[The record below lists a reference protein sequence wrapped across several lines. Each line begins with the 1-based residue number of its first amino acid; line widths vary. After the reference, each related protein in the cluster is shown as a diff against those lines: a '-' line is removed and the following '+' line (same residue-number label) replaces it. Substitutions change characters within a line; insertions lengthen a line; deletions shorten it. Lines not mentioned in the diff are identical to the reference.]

1 MLSCSSPGWL
11 SVCRSPAA
19 PLGAGP
25 TQWDDVARPWHP
37 SSPLPFFIRGRLS
50 DSGTRLISCAEE
62 ILPSHKP
69 GAGSIQLG
77 VRAVVLMGNT
87 HRVSAMH
94 ASGEHS
100 TIGWLPASWLPEY
113 MDSALPFLQLRSLTQ
128 ADLGGQIP
136 AQSHRMGASVTGR
149 SWQKQQGSC
158 WGGRSSCDSPYCA
171 VTLSPAPMPHHHKA
185 CWGGGRQRRDLPPLA
200 PGKRKSCYC
209 VWNVHIRSCAKL
221 GKGGLERRPCWL

>member
-1 MLSCSSPGWL
+1 MIQEPLLSCSSPGWL

-100 TIGWLPASWLPEY
+100 TIGCLP
-113 MDSALPFLQLRSLTQ
+113 
-128 ADLGGQIP
+128 LGS
-136 AQSHRMGASVTGR
+136 QSTWTAPCHSG
-149 SWQKQQGSC
+149 
-158 WGGRSSCDSPYCA
+158 SSCP
-171 VTLSPAPMPHHHKA
+171 LH
-185 CWGGGRQRRDLPPLA
+185 RQTWEDKFLHRATGWEHR
-200 PGKRKSCYC
+200 
-209 VWNVHIRSCAKL
+209 
-221 GKGGLERRPCWL
+221 